1 MTIFAPPF
9 TKKSPAAR
17 LKMRLPPAVTLVV
30 GAARPES
37 ATRLV
42 SIIPVSHEGVS
53 LTRDRMCENQ
63 PNYTSQGCGLRRVCR
78 ASKAGERAAPL
89 VSPRSFSLLVT
100 CILPFIPT
108 NCVDALVRIE
118 FGKTTF

>member
-1 MTIFAPPF
+1 MQLCVEFCFPPHFYQRKMTIFAPHF

-17 LKMRLPPAVTLVV
+17 LKMRLPPALTLVV

-53 LTRDRMCENQ
+53 LTRAD
-63 PNYTSQGCGLRRVCR
+63 
-78 ASKAGERAAPL
+78 
-89 VSPRSFSLLVT
+89 
-100 CILPFIPT
+100 
-108 NCVDALVRIE
+108 
-118 FGKTTF
+118 

>member
-17 LKMRLPPAVTLVV
+17 LKMRLPPALTLVV

-53 LTRDRMCENQ
+53 LTREIRLCDDLTGLLG
-63 PNYTSQGCGLRRVCR
+63 PHGGAPIDLRRYKV
-78 ASKAGERAAPL
+78 L
-89 VSPRSFSLLVT
+89 
-100 CILPFIPT
+100 
-108 NCVDALVRIE
+108 
-118 FGKTTF
+118 

>member
-1 MTIFAPPF
+1 MTIFAPPL

-17 LKMRLPPAVTLVV
+17 LKMRLPSAVTLVV

-53 LTRDRMCENQ
+53 LTRAL
-63 PNYTSQGCGLRRVCR
+63 CGSGLG
-78 ASKAGERAAPL
+78 SGL
-89 VSPRSFSLLVT
+89 VYAWAVAEGAQSP
-100 CILPFIPT
+100 PQ
-108 NCVDALVRIE
+108 
-118 FGKTTF
+118 

>member
-1 MTIFAPPF
+1 MQLCVEFCFPPHFYQRKMTIFAPPF

-17 LKMRLPPAVTLVV
+17 LKMRLPPALTLVV

-53 LTRDRMCENQ
+53 LTREPKR
-63 PNYTSQGCGLRRVCR
+63 PIYLRNHITCC
-78 ASKAGERAAPL
+78 
-89 VSPRSFSLLVT
+89 SLIKSL
-100 CILPFIPT
+100 
-108 NCVDALVRIE
+108 R
-118 FGKTTF
+118 

>member
-17 LKMRLPPAVTLVV
+17 LKMRLPPALTLVV

-53 LTRDRMCENQ
+53 LTRVK
-63 PNYTSQGCGLRRVCR
+63 SVRVFT
-78 ASKAGERAAPL
+78 KAGVGAYADD
-89 VSPRSFSLLVT
+89 V
-100 CILPFIPT
+100 
-108 NCVDALVRIE
+108 
-118 FGKTTF
+118 